1 MSVTATLVKRFKTG
15 NGFIALVDL
24 AFDSSYP
31 TGGEAITVP
40 GLAAINEIYFPQ
52 VSGYLFEYDKAN
64 KKVKVYTPTGAGN
77 AHTHA
82 VALDTGVSAAG
93 AAHTHVFTGTAAAQ
107 KPAYIVEEP
116 VTVTANV
123 GTLAHIPLYIT
134 AVHVTAAS
142 SVTGAFSVIPVGET
156 PKTKQVAVNFVTG
169 AMTFLSTDGVT
180 AAKVSYIPKRSAGYL
195 SAVTV
200 DEVVVASASKVNLAA
215 RAGLIQYVWDDTD
228 GVLVDFEQPGTAPS
242 ATHFCTVDILD
253 TADTSIDSHADDA
266 DNNLK
271 VTYVPYTQI
280 PPGCFIDDADIS
292 LSSENYAFTE
302 SGHYAD
308 KLIPGF
314 GVNAIGETGTADR
327 SAAIWE
333 GPSGSA
339 ADGIAIL
346 NPALNK
352 ILTNQDTAMTII
364 SIPWMILDLAQLTP
378 IASAGTNANESTHT
392 HGPGTLA
399 DAASASGGALSAAA
413 ASEVTNTGDLS
424 ALTAV
429 RVIAFGY

>member
-1 MSVTATLVKRFKTG
+1 LAVTATLVKKFKFG
-15 NGFIALVDL
+15 NGFVALADL
-24 AFDSSYP
+24 AFDNSYP
-31 TGGEAITVP
+31 TNGEAITIPSLPV
-40 GLAAINEIYFPQ
+40 INEIYFPQ
-52 VSGYLFEYDKAN
+52 CSGYLFEYVKSTG
-64 KKVKVYTPTGAGN
+64 KVKVYTPSGAAN

-82 VALDTGVSAAG
+82 VALDGGSTAAG
-93 AAHTHVFTGTAAAQ
+93 AAHTHVFSGTAAAQ
-107 KPAYIVEEP
+107 KPAYVVEEP

-134 AVHVTAAS
+134 AVHVTAAT

-156 PKTKQVAVNFVTG
+156 PATKQVAVNFVTG
-169 AMTFLSTDGVT
+169 AMTFLGTDGVT

-228 GVLVDFEQPGTAPS
+228 GVLVDFEQPGAAPS

-266 DNNLK
+266 TNSLK

-280 PPGCFIDDADIS
+280 PTGCFIDDADIT
-292 LSSENYAFTE
+292 LSSENYNFTE
-302 SGHYAD
+302 TAHYA
-308 KLIPGF
+308 KTLIPAF
-314 GVNAIGETGTADR
+314 GVNAIGETGAAAR
-327 SAAIWE
+327 AAAIWE
-333 GPSGSA
+333 GPSGTA
-339 ADGIAIL
+339 ANGIAVL

-352 ILTNQDTAMTII
+352 ILTKNTTAMTII
-364 SIPWMILDLAQLTP
+364 TVPWMILDTEQLTP

-392 HGPGTLA
+392 HGPGTLV
-399 DAASASGGALSAAA
+399 DAASGSGGAVSAAA